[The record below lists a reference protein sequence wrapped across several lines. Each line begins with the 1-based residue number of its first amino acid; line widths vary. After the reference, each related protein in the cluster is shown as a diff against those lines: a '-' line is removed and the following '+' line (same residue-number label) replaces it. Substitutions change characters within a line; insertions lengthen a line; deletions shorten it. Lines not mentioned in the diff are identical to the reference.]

1 MSIQNKIALVIA
13 YYNPD
18 EKSGHRRTGHES
30 CHKNFEIQK
39 HFLKK
44 YKNNCHQIHVFA
56 EDSREE
62 DEIVEK
68 ENETFLYRPNIGGSH
83 GSYICAA
90 NTYKNQFDYLL
101 S

>member
-39 HFLKK
+39 HILKL
-44 YKNNCHQIHVFA
+44 VFFK
-56 EDSREE
+56 
-62 DEIVEK
+62 I
-68 ENETFLYRPNIGGSH
+68 
-83 GSYICAA
+83 
-90 NTYKNQFDYLL
+90 
-101 S
+101 